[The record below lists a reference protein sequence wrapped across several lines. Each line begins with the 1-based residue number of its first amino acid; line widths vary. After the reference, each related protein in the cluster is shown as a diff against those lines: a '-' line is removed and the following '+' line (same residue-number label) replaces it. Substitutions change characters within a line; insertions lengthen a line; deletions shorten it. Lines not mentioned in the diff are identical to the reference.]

1 MSEWV
6 SESDIS
12 SRLGHKILIAGLSE
26 AGKTA
31 VKRIFFLKQKTQDV
45 DSLSATI
52 NYERMSVTV
61 KDTPITIVDLG
72 GQKVFLKRFL
82 SAFSPF
88 VFSNVKIFIFL
99 IDVSNKT
106 TRNNALQYFTACLE
120 KLQEYSPD
128 ATVYLFLHKN
138 DLVRSSPNYESIH
151 EQMKESFQLES
162 NQPLRFFR
170 TTIYKPETIIN
181 AFGRIFELTLPNIAM
196 SDFVDGKEIGEI
208 EEFHKDSMTLRE
220 PKVHVETKTTK
231 IKIAQ
236 PKMAG
241 DPAVLARLQSL
252 MKEAT
257 TGPQKARVPP
267 SYLGEAVTEET
278 VSEKVLTPI
287 ETKEV
292 EAQVDET
299 ATEITTPIEET
310 TVSTP
315 SINEITTPTETE
327 LPLAEIKTTP
337 VTPSEEEV
345 MEQPA
350 EYAAFMD
357 PDEVVNQILYL
368 VDFCRIDP
376 EDATEVVKS
385 GYGEL
390 FKIAASSGIPVPL
403 LTDVFLKYIPFVRTS
418 EGEERMKHLTGERLL
433 DVFSAHL
440 KNELTEKHFIQ
451 CLVYAVEKPSVAIR
465 EIINQYIL
473 PEIEKEKV
481 LAKEKVKVKK
491 KPEPTKI
498 SVPVEVESTDG
509 IISLPDAQGVA
520 FKATLLD
527 DSRNANL
534 TFYLRGS
541 AGQIENIGS
550 STVSANINA
559 EEILYL
565 LAYEMNLF
573 TLGYFE
579 DGAAS
584 MAFSARIIHQTIQ
597 KMKEQKLTSS
607 VEVPTKKKRVEEGYL
622 SDTIDYIIPMTLDP
636 DFADGDYLILPDTE
650 YLAFSVERSAKKGL
664 TISFTQ
670 RGYPVGSVNVIKN
683 INQKQLSGL
692 LREAMQLPIESPG
705 AVDFAARMIKVI
717 IDELVVTK
725 KTKLPRK
732 PALEKKEEG
741 EEVEEE
747 TSERL
752 MHYLSLLEK
761 E

>member
-1 MSEWV
+1 
-6 SESDIS
+6 
-12 SRLGHKILIAGLSE
+12 
-26 AGKTA
+26 
-31 VKRIFFLKQKTQDV
+31 
-45 DSLSATI
+45 
-52 NYERMSVTV
+52 
-61 KDTPITIVDLG
+61 
-72 GQKVFLKRFL
+72 
-82 SAFSPF
+82 
-88 VFSNVKIFIFL
+88 
-99 IDVSNKT
+99 
-106 TRNNALQYFTACLE
+106 
-120 KLQEYSPD
+120 
-128 ATVYLFLHKN
+128 
-138 DLVRSSPNYESIH
+138 
-151 EQMKESFQLES
+151 
-162 NQPLRFFR
+162 
-170 TTIYKPETIIN
+170 
-181 AFGRIFELTLPNIAM
+181 
-196 SDFVDGKEIGEI
+196 
-208 EEFHKDSMTLRE
+208 
-220 PKVHVETKTTK
+220 
-231 IKIAQ
+231 
-236 PKMAG
+236 MAG
-241 DPAVLARLQSL
+241 DPAVLAQLQSL
-252 MKEAT
+252 MKQATSTSPEAE
-257 TGPQKARVPP
+257 APP

-278 VSEKVLTPI
+278 VSEKILTPI

-292 EAQVDET
+292 ETHVDET
-299 ATEITTPIEET
+299 ATEITTP
-310 TVSTP
+310 
-315 SINEITTPTETE
+315 TETE
-327 LPLAEIKTTP
+327 PLLEEIETVP
-337 VTPSEEEV
+337 VTPSDQQV
-345 MEQPA
+345 IEQPA

-403 LTDVFLKYIPFVRTS
+403 LRDVFLKYIPFVRTS
-418 EGEERMKHLTGERLL
+418 EGEEKMKHLTGERLL

-465 EIINQYIL
+465 DIISQSIL
-473 PEIEKEKV
+473 PEIEKEK
-481 LAKEKVKVKK
+481 AIAKEKEKEKVKVKK

-597 KMKEQKLTSS
+597 KMKKQKLTSS

-650 YLAFSVERSAKKGL
+650 QLAFSVERSAKKGL

-670 RGYPVGSVNVIKN
+670 RGYPVGSVNVIEN

-692 LREAMQLPIESPG
+692 LKEAMQLPIESPG

-725 KTKLPRK
+725 TTKLPRK